1 MSTDR
6 VTQDI
11 TESASDT
18 PEEKVMN
25 AFFFG
30 CALLS
35 VITTVS
41 IVLLL
46 ASETVK
52 FFELTAGLTS
62 YGGDAVSLGEFFL
75 GTNWAAGFQP
85 YAFGVVPLVLNT
97 LVITIGAA
105 VVAMPLGVATAIYLS
120 EYASKRKRAVLK
132 PALEVLAGIPTV
144 VYGFFAVAYVT
155 PFLGGVFTALNND
168 VPVLSGTVF
177 NFPELGTFNALS
189 ASLIVG
195 IMIIPMVSSISED
208 AMSAVPDDLRR
219 GGYGMGATKFDVSVG
234 IVVPAAVSGIAS
246 SFILALSR
254 AIGETMIVAIAAG
267 SSPTMPNFG
276 ELSVLGMQ
284 IPYPNLGTLAI
295 YFEPVLPMTSAMVNI
310 ASGDMPQSG
319 VAYHALFAVGFTLFV
334 MTLVMNVVSDLI
346 ASRYREEYE

>member
-11 TESASDT
+11 TETASDT

-25 AFFFG
+25 AFFFA

-52 FFELTAGLTS
+52 FFDLTAGLVG
-62 YGGDAVSLGEFFL
+62 YEGDAIGLADFFL
-75 GTNWAAGFQP
+75 GTNWAAGFKP
-85 YAFGVVPLVLNT
+85 YAFGVVPLVFNT

-105 VVAMPLGVATAIYLS
+105 VVAMPLGLATAIYLS

-132 PALEVLAGIPTV
+132 PALEILAGIPTV
-144 VYGFFAVAYVT
+144 VYGFFALVYVT
-155 PFLGGVFTALNND
+155 PFLDSLFGFLNND
-168 VPVLSGTVF
+168 VPGLSGTVF

-189 ASLIVG
+189 ASIIVG

-208 AMSAVPDDLRR
+208 AMSAVPADLRR
-219 GGYGMGATKFDVSVG
+219 AGYGMGATKFDVSVG

-267 SSPTMPNFG
+267 STPTMPAFG
-276 ELSVLGMQ
+276 QLSVMGTQ
-284 IPYPNLGTLAI
+284 IPYPNFGTLAV
-295 YFEPVLPMTSAMVNI
+295 YFEPVMPMTSAMVNI
-310 ASGDMPQSG
+310 ATGDMPTSG
-319 VAYHALFAVGFTLFV
+319 VAYHSLFAVGFTLFA
-334 MTLVMNVVSDLI
+334 MTLVMNVISDFI

>member
-11 TESASDT
+11 TETASDT

-25 AFFFG
+25 AFFFA
-30 CALLS
+30 CAALS
-35 VITTVS
+35 VLTTVS

-52 FFELTAGLTS
+52 FFEPTAGLIGYS
-62 YGGDAVSLGEFFL
+62 GDTVSLGEFFL
-75 GTNWAAGFQP
+75 GTNWAAGFKP
-85 YAFGVVPLVLNT
+85 YAFGILPLIINT

-105 VVAMPLGVATAIYLS
+105 IVAMPLGLATAIYLS

-132 PALEVLAGIPTV
+132 PALEILAGIPTV
-144 VYGFFAVAYVT
+144 IYGFFALVYVT
-155 PFLGGVFTALNND
+155 PFLDGFLTFLNND
-168 VPVLSGTVF
+168 VPGLSGTVF

-189 ASLIVG
+189 ASIIVG

-254 AIGETMIVAIAAG
+254 AVGETMIVVVAAG
-267 SSPTMPNFG
+267 STPTMPDFG
-276 ELSVLGMQ
+276 HISLLGTQ
-284 IPYPNLGTLAI
+284 IPYPNLGTLAV
-295 YFEPVLPMTSAMVNI
+295 YFEPVMPMTSAMVNI
-310 ASGDMPQSG
+310 ATGDMPTSG
-319 VAYHALFAVGFTLFV
+319 IAYHSLFAVGFTLFA
-334 MTLVMNVVSDLI
+334 MTLVMNIVSDLI
-346 ASRYREEYE
+346 ARRYREEYE